1 MSPTGARRGGEQYA
15 RCWLAAKGS
24 AAKRQAPSQHVHA
37 DVSTYVHTYVPS
49 VTQAPSQHMH
59 TDVTDANTKHYVS
72 TYAGAQPTRTCMSTG
87 ATELARRG
95 LAQLSHGAPG
105 PQGGVLRSRKF
116 VNYVR
121 ASGHKRSAPHSHHPG
136 PGAWARGPV
145 LGPVPRGPGPPAPGL
160 GPRPRPQPI
169 PVPTTTCPQQCRF
182 KHVRT

>member
-1 MSPTGARRGGEQYA
+1 MVNNTHAVGSQPRSPQPRDR
-15 RCWLAAKGS
+15 
-24 AAKRQAPSQHVHA
+24 
-37 DVSTYVHTYVPS
+37 YVHTYVPS

-59 TDVTDANTKHYVS
+59 NVTDANTKHCVT

-95 LAQLSHGAPG
+95 LAQLSHRAPR

-116 VNYVR
+116 VTYVR

-145 LGPVPRGPGPPAPGL
+145 SGPGPRGPGLPAPAW
-160 GPRPRPQPI
+160 PQAPA
-169 PVPTTTCPQQCRF
+169 TANTYQCTQPHARSNF
-182 KHVRT
+182 GSSTYVRNQVL